1 MTEKFCLRWNDF
13 ESNVSKSFRNLRMEE
28 DFYDVTL
35 VSSDHRKLQAHK
47 LVLSACS
54 EYFKNI
60 LKLEKNTNT
69 LLCLEAIS
77 SEEIVNILDYIYN
90 GEVKIY
96 QEGLDRFLQIAQ
108 RFQLQGLIGEES
120 HSKKDDIKDQT
131 VDFNNQIPSW
141 DNAQSNIENNLVAE
155 IPRRK
160 VQLNTKVE
168 RSVIPLLDN
177 EITTNLE
184 ELDNKILEYIEKDPA
199 GFWKCTVCG
208 KMDKKTTNIKEHVE
222 IHVEGLTF
230 PCKYCEKSFR
240 SRNFLRNHNYQKHF
254 DADSSYLLLLM
265 ILFYFFRNRKAIRNH
280 EYAGCKVYKNLTT
293 KHSVW

>member
-1 MTEKFCLRWNDF
+1 MSEKFCLRWNDF

-120 HSKKDDIKDQT
+120 HSKKEDVKDQA
-131 VDFNNQIPSW
+131 VDFNNQIPNW
-141 DNAQSNIENNLVAE
+141 DDAQSNIENNLVAE

-184 ELDNKILEYIEKDPA
+184 ELDNKIWEYVEKDPT

-240 SRNFLRNHNYQKHF
+240 SRNILRNHNYQKH
-254 DADSSYLLLLM
+254 
-265 ILFYFFRNRKAIRNH
+265 RK
-280 EYAGCKVYKNLTT
+280 
-293 KHSVW
+293 

>member
-1 MTEKFCLRWNDF
+1 MSEKFCLRWNDF

-60 LKLEKNTNT
+60 LKLEKHANTF
-69 LLCLEAIS
+69 LCLEAIS
-77 SEEIVNILDYIYN
+77 SEEIGHILDYIYN

-120 HSKKDDIKDQT
+120 QSKIDDMKDQA

-141 DNAQSNIENNLVAE
+141 DNAQSNIENNLAAE

-168 RSVIPLLDN
+168 RSVIPLLGN

-184 ELDNKILEYIEKDPA
+184 ELDNKIWEYIEKAPA
-199 GFWKCTVCG
+199 GFCKCTVCG

-240 SRNFLRNHNYQKHF
+240 SRNILRVHYYQKH
-254 DADSSYLLLLM
+254 
-265 ILFYFFRNRKAIRNH
+265 RK
-280 EYAGCKVYKNLTT
+280 
-293 KHSVW
+293 

>member
-1 MTEKFCLRWNDF
+1 MSEKFCLRWNDF

-120 HSKKDDIKDQT
+120 HSKKDDIKDQA
-131 VDFNNQIPSW
+131 VDFDNKIPSW

-184 ELDNKILEYIEKDPA
+184 ELDNKISEYIEKDPA

-240 SRNFLRNHNYQKHF
+240 SRNILRNHNYQKH
-254 DADSSYLLLLM
+254 
-265 ILFYFFRNRKAIRNH
+265 RK
-280 EYAGCKVYKNLTT
+280 
-293 KHSVW
+293 

>member
-1 MTEKFCLRWNDF
+1 MSEKFCLRWNDF

-60 LKLEKNTNT
+60 LKLEKHANTF
-69 LLCLEAIS
+69 LCLEAIS
-77 SEEIVNILDYIYN
+77 SEEIGHILDYIYN

-120 HSKKDDIKDQT
+120 HSKKDDIKDQA

-141 DNAQSNIENNLVAE
+141 DNAQSNIENNLAAE

-168 RSVIPLLDN
+168 RSVIPLLGN

-184 ELDNKILEYIEKDPA
+184 ELDNKIWEYIEKDPA

-240 SRNFLRNHNYQKHF
+240 SRNILRVHYYQKH
-254 DADSSYLLLLM
+254 
-265 ILFYFFRNRKAIRNH
+265 RK
-280 EYAGCKVYKNLTT
+280 
-293 KHSVW
+293 

>member
-1 MTEKFCLRWNDF
+1 MSEKFCLRWNDF

-35 VSSDHRKLQAHK
+35 ISSDHRKLRAHK

-131 VDFNNQIPSW
+131 VDFNNQIPGW
-141 DNAQSNIENNLVAE
+141 DDAQSNNKNNSVAE
-155 IPRRK
+155 IPSRK

-168 RSVIPLLDN
+168 RSVIPLLGN
-177 EITTNLE
+177 EITTNLQ
-184 ELDNKILEYIEKDPA
+184 ELDIKIWEYIEKDPA

-240 SRNFLRNHNYQKHF
+240 SRNILRNHNYQKH
-254 DADSSYLLLLM
+254 
-265 ILFYFFRNRKAIRNH
+265 RK
-280 EYAGCKVYKNLTT
+280 
-293 KHSVW
+293 

>member
-1 MTEKFCLRWNDF
+1 MSEKFCLRWNDF

-60 LKLEKNTNT
+60 LKLEKHANTF
-69 LLCLEAIS
+69 LCLEAIS
-77 SEEIVNILDYIYN
+77 SEEIGHILDYIYN

-120 HSKKDDIKDQT
+120 QSKIDDMKDQA

-141 DNAQSNIENNLVAE
+141 DNAQSNIENGSAAE

-168 RSVIPLLDN
+168 RSVIPLLGN

-184 ELDNKILEYIEKDPA
+184 ELDNKIWEYIEKDPA

-240 SRNFLRNHNYQKHF
+240 SRNILRNHNYQKH
-254 DADSSYLLLLM
+254 
-265 ILFYFFRNRKAIRNH
+265 RK
-280 EYAGCKVYKNLTT
+280 
-293 KHSVW
+293 

>member
-1 MTEKFCLRWNDF
+1 MSEKFCLRWNDF
-13 ESNVSKSFRNLRMEE
+13 EANVSKSFRNLRMEE

-35 VSSDHRKLQAHK
+35 VSSDHKKLQAHK

-120 HSKKDDIKDQT
+120 QSKKDDIKDQA
-131 VDFNNQIPSW
+131 VDFDNQIPSW

-240 SRNFLRNHNYQKHF
+240 SRNILRNHNYQKH
-254 DADSSYLLLLM
+254 
-265 ILFYFFRNRKAIRNH
+265 RK
-280 EYAGCKVYKNLTT
+280 
-293 KHSVW
+293 

>member
-1 MTEKFCLRWNDF
+1 MSEKFCLRWNDF

-60 LKLEKNTNT
+60 LKLEKHANTF
-69 LLCLEAIS
+69 LCLEAIS
-77 SEEIVNILDYIYN
+77 SEEIGHILDYIYN

-120 HSKKDDIKDQT
+120 HSKKDDIKDQA

-141 DNAQSNIENNLVAE
+141 DNAQSNIENNSAAE

-168 RSVIPLLDN
+168 RSVIPLLGN

-184 ELDNKILEYIEKDPA
+184 ELDNKIWEYIEKDPT

-240 SRNFLRNHNYQKHF
+240 SRNILRVHYYQKH
-254 DADSSYLLLLM
+254 
-265 ILFYFFRNRKAIRNH
+265 RK
-280 EYAGCKVYKNLTT
+280 
-293 KHSVW
+293 

>member
-1 MTEKFCLRWNDF
+1 MSEKFCLRWNDF

-60 LKLEKNTNT
+60 LKLEKHANTF
-69 LLCLEAIS
+69 LCLEAIS
-77 SEEIVNILDYIYN
+77 SEEIGHILDYIYN

-120 HSKKDDIKDQT
+120 QSKIDDMKDQA

-141 DNAQSNIENNLVAE
+141 DNAQSNIENGSAAE

-168 RSVIPLLDN
+168 RSVIPLLGN

-184 ELDNKILEYIEKDPA
+184 ELDNKIWEYIEKDPA

-240 SRNFLRNHNYQKHF
+240 SRNILRVHYYQKH
-254 DADSSYLLLLM
+254 
-265 ILFYFFRNRKAIRNH
+265 RK
-280 EYAGCKVYKNLTT
+280 
-293 KHSVW
+293 